1 MGKSRETLMDP
12 KRAHHGESG
21 TARDMSEA
29 KATVQMKRGRDIVT
43 ETPERKCKRHAQA
56 VAVSVS
62 QAKCKKQRAV
72 RDEPVLES
80 AATAIRLVAAE
91 DGVDAATVERDHCA
105 LEARSERPV
114 RADKADAVTTAP
126 RPLGPGPA
134 RGQAVIH
141 IHPALPV
148 GAVSRRRERGRG
160 RGGRGVKVTATKAVG
175 VPTRAARRRQDRE
188 DNALI
193 ARAKAR
199 GGTKRRG
206 MIQGHMRLGGG
217 NTATCGIANYQCLG

>member
-12 KRAHHGESG
+12 KRTHHGESG
-21 TARDMSEA
+21 TARDTSEA
-29 KATVQMKRGRDIVT
+29 KATVQTKRGRDSVT

-114 RADKADAVTTAP
+114 RADKTDAVTTAP

-134 RGQAVIH
+134 RGQA
-141 IHPALPV
+141 
-148 GAVSRRRERGRG
+148 RWRES
-160 RGGRGVKVTATKAVG
+160 A
-175 VPTRAARRRQDRE
+175 
-188 DNALI
+188 
-193 ARAKAR
+193 
-199 GGTKRRG
+199 
-206 MIQGHMRLGGG
+206 
-217 NTATCGIANYQCLG
+217 